1 MKQLSVVFFVMMGL
15 VACAGNP
22 PEWWN
27 PGNRYGQ
34 PTQTSSEKTTPA
46 VRPAKTVVAEET
58 MDPLPDNSYE
68 EESIAPLPQEEDT
81 PVTTPEAEPA
91 LADTL
96 PAPSVLE

>member
-1 MKQLSVVFFVMMGL
+1 MMSFA
-15 VACAGNP
+15 ACAGNP
-22 PEWWN
+22 PQWWN

-34 PTQTSSEKTTPA
+34 TAQSSSAQTAPA
-46 VRPAKTVVAEET
+46 TRPAKTVVTEET
-58 MDPLPDNSYE
+58 MDPLPDSSYE
-68 EESIAPLPQEEDT
+68 EEAIAPLPQEEDM